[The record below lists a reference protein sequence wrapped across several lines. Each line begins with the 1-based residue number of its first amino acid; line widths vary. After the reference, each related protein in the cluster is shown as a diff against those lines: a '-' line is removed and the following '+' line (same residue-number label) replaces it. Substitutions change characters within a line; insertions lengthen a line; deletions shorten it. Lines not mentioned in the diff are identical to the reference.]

1 MLPGGAAL
9 RGREERL
16 GECGGSWLGGS
27 RRRGQQQRGWS
38 TFTEQGLQFPGG
50 EGDGELRLILVGKS
64 GGGKSATGNTLLG
77 REEFE
82 SVLAANATTLQCQK
96 AQGSWSGRRVSV
108 VDTPDF
114 FPLGAFRGIV
124 YSEIR
129 CCVELSWPG
138 PHALVFVTQV
148 GRFTAEDE
156 AAANRVLDVFGVEA
170 ARRMIVLFTRKE
182 DLGGISLQDYVRR
195 SGNQALQKLA
205 QRCGDRVCAF
215 NNRAEGAERK
225 KQAGAPRS
233 PRRPS
238 RPPGPSSAP
247 PSIPSSTRGGQGS
260 GMRRRPSSPTHPAH
274 LPASGNDARPVKL
287 DQALLRA
294 PP

>member
-1 MLPGGAAL
+1 MTGHGP
-9 RGREERL
+9 
-16 GECGGSWLGGS
+16 
-27 RRRGQQQRGWS
+27 
-38 TFTEQGLQFPGG
+38 

-225 KQAGAPRS
+225 KQVSQLMEAVLGMVLENGGGHYSNELYSAIPLTDES
-233 PRRPS
+233 IKSFVAKNQNARRKL
-238 RPPGPSSAP
+238 
-247 PSIPSSTRGGQGS
+247 GG
-260 GMRRRPSSPTHPAH
+260 
-274 LPASGNDARPVKL
+274 DW
-287 DQALLRA
+287 LLNYRCYFIILSLLFFVILIVILA
-294 PP
+294 VIINEA

>member
-1 MLPGGAAL
+1 MSPSRWGLAPPSV
-9 RGREERL
+9 
-16 GECGGSWLGGS
+16 SWH
-27 RRRGQQQRGWS
+27 
-38 TFTEQGLQFPGG
+38 

-64 GGGKSATGNTLLG
+64 GGGKSAMGNTLLG

-124 YSEIR
+124 YSEIWR
-129 CCVELSWPG
+129 CVELSRPG

-156 AAANRVLDVFGVEA
+156 AAANRVLDLFGVEA
-170 ARRMIVLFTRKE
+170 ARRMMVLFTRKE
-182 DLGGISLQDYVRR
+182 YLGGSSLQDYVRR

-215 NNRAEGAERK
+215 NNGAVGAECEEHVSELVQAVLGIVQENGGSHCVNPLYSASNPRDEAIRSLVRENRK
-225 KQAGAPRS
+225 ARRKAELAELWRSKRRFAGILLGIVFTGIVVLVPLVLR
-233 PRRPS
+233 
-238 RPPGPSSAP
+238 
-247 PSIPSSTRGGQGS
+247 
-260 GMRRRPSSPTHPAH
+260 
-274 LPASGNDARPVKL
+274 L
-287 DQALLRA
+287 D
-294 PP
+294 